1 MRRELRRASAR
12 PAFKSSQV
20 KQASKLRLISLLAQV
35 KSSQG
40 KARQVST
47 SFVASAPHA
56 APTPAAAG
64 GCGTWQRARN
74 APAPGRLLRLRSVSR
89 AGLGGSRSR
98 SSPGLS
104 GARGGWRAIRTISGT
119 VTRWSL
125 TTPRHTPHQKSVHH
139 TQAGKSTDETPYNIL
154 RKLSRQG
161 PCFLSL
167 WRRGPSAP
175 PLATVSETRAIHAS
189 VTPLRLS
196 PRTFHTRPPQ

>member
-56 APTPAAAG
+56 APTHQRRRVAG
-64 GCGTWQRARN
+64 SAGVGCF
-74 APAPGRLLRLRSVSR
+74 GRSR
-89 AGLGGSRSR
+89 WAGLGGSRSR

-104 GARGGWRAIRTISGT
+104 GARGGRRAIRTISGT

-125 TTPRHTPHQKSVHH
+125 TTPRHTPHQKSVHAYIQRH
-139 TQAGKSTDETPYNIL
+139 ASGEKSTDETPYNKL

-196 PRTFHTRPPQ
+196 PRTFDTRPPQ